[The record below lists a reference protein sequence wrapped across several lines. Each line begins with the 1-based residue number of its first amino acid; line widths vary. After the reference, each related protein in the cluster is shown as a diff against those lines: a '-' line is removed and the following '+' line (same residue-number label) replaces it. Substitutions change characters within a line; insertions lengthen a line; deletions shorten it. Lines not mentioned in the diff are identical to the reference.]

1 MRVKS
6 RHVANERPIYCF
18 DGTLTGLLCC
28 VFRAFQFREY
38 EVEIHAYTSKQNSAS
53 LHSFQSLQN
62 NLFNVSIDVV
72 SDEGHAQRVWTALK
86 QKLSNNALRQLYYAF
101 LAENTDAYQHIFN
114 YCIYIFRHAQSQ
126 SIHSLEKNYTH
137 PSVLAIAQWAKKVGR
152 EKHRMEAFVRF
163 KKTSDGLFLSLIAPD
178 FNVLPLIQRHF
189 CRRYQDQRWLI
200 YDEKRHFGIY
210 YDLDQVQEVDLSAQ
224 TIDAQKEIGGSQQF
238 LIDLDD
244 QEVLYDQLWKDY
256 FQSINI
262 KERQNIKLHVQCV
275 PKRYWRYLN
284 EKSV

>member
-1 MRVKS
+1 MAS
-6 RHVANERPIYCF
+6 ERPIYCF

-38 EVEIHAYTSKQNSAS
+38 EVEIHAYTSKQNSAF
-53 LHSFQSLQN
+53 HHSLQD

-72 SDEGHAQRVWTALK
+72 SDEAHAQRVWMALK

-114 YCIYIFRHAQSQ
+114 YCIYIFRHAQTQ
-126 SIHSLEKNYTH
+126 QVHSLEKNYTH

-163 KKTSDGLFLSLIAPD
+163 KKSSDGVFLSLIAPD

-189 CRRYQDQRWLI
+189 RNRYQDQRWLI

>member
-38 EVEIHAYTSKQNSAS
+38 LVEIHAYTSKQNSAS
-53 LHSFQSLQN
+53 HHSLQD
-62 NLFNVSIDVV
+62 NLFNVSIEVASQDV
-72 SDEGHAQRVWTALK
+72 HAQRVWNALK

-114 YCIYIFRHAQSQ
+114 YCIYIFRHAQTQ
-126 SIHSLEKNYTH
+126 QVHSLEKNYTH

-163 KKTSDGLFLSLIAPD
+163 KKSSDGVFLSLIAPD

-189 CRRYQDQRWLI
+189 RNRYQDQRWLI

>member
-53 LHSFQSLQN
+53 HHSLQALQD
-62 NLFNVSIDVV
+62 NLFNVSIEVASQDVY
-72 SDEGHAQRVWTALK
+72 AQRVWNALK
-86 QKLSNNALRQLYYAF
+86 QKLSNNALRQLYYAV
-101 LAENTDAYQHIFN
+101 LAENTDAHQHIFN

-126 SIHSLEKNYTH
+126 SIHSLDKNYTN

-163 KKTSDGLFLSLIAPD
+163 KKTSNGLFLSLIAPD

>member
-1 MRVKS
+1 
-6 RHVANERPIYCF
+6 
-18 DGTLTGLLCC
+18 
-28 VFRAFQFREY
+28 
-38 EVEIHAYTSKQNSAS
+38 
-53 LHSFQSLQN
+53 
-62 NLFNVSIDVV
+62 
-72 SDEGHAQRVWTALK
+72 
-86 QKLSNNALRQLYYAF
+86 
-101 LAENTDAYQHIFN
+101 
-114 YCIYIFRHAQSQ
+114 
-126 SIHSLEKNYTH
+126 
-137 PSVLAIAQWAKKVGR
+137 
-152 EKHRMEAFVRF
+152 MEAFVRF
-163 KKTSDGLFLSLIAPD
+163 KKSSDGVFLSLIAPD

-189 CRRYQDQRWLI
+189 RNRYQDQRWLI